1 MTDFL
6 TGDDLASYLG
16 VELTGAIDKI
26 AELTNNLV
34 TEEWVKNIAYAVA
47 VRAGANPKGLTSS
60 TRSWDDV
67 SRTERW
73 ETGASTG
80 VELTA
85 DEKTRLNASTTGIP
99 RSAARS
105 IRLRISDWNPSPKAG
120 PWNC

>member
-1 MTDFL
+1 VL
-6 TGDDLASYLG
+6 ANADLSF
-16 VELTGAIDKI
+16 
-26 AELTNNLV
+26 
-34 TEEWVKNIAYAVA
+34 VA
-47 VRAGANPKGLTSS
+47 TSSDS